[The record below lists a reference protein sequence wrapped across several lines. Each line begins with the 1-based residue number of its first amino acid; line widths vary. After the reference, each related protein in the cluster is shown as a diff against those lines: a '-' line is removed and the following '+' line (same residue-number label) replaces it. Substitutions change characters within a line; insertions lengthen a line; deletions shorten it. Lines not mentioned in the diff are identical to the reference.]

1 MFNIGYE
8 FKNANNEVLA
18 TVINVVNR
26 GFTHGFN
33 EYMSDDVLKN
43 ELAPFKTPLYVVKKP
58 KKNGFT
64 IITISESVLAGKER
78 WSEIDSVRDK

>member
-8 FKNANNEVLA
+8 FKNANGQVLA

-26 GFTHGFN
+26 GPSHGFLQIYSK
-33 EYMSDDVLKN
+33 ESLEVGGHYY
-43 ELAPFKTPLYVVKKP
+43 APLYVVKKP

-64 IITISESVLAGKER
+64 IVTISESVLAGKER